1 METVPRTHPWM
12 AVSPD
17 PNPGGSVGQC
27 RKPARG
33 EPALWTNKWFSSAVS
48 YTDPLGLQ
56 SNT

>member
-1 METVPRTHPWM
+1 METVPLTHPWL

-27 RKPARG
+27 RKPAHG

-48 YTDPLGLQ
+48 YRDLSGL
-56 SNT
+56 